1 MPRFHSQQLTGD
13 RGTQPEMMRW
23 RRDLELQ
30 LQRDIQLLN
39 RRESRAQ
46 PSAALKAR
54 VRMAMLKH
62 LTSHAPTDHQATRE
76 PRVAWW
82 FRHLGEIDAWI
93 DQVDAKVA
101 ASAILSMEL
110 ASPESPLL
118 GGREIAEALRQLDP
132 SPLERL
138 SEEAVALLLCA
149 GARRDVCQS
158 VRHAF
163 ATMQEMGGDPLPI
176 LELIATIRI
185 ASTAMAIPA
194 WQGTMHL
201 RTAVRV
207 LDQRIVK
214 ALAQLEKQ
222 AEWLVVC
229 GDPWLHPAA
238 YTAISH
244 IRNVSAQR
252 GVLVRC
258 SWPEVWESDDG
269 EMKTQLMAA
278 AHKVEAGEDDNTMHD
293 ALLILADRY
302 SVPPRLNQTL
312 EMLGWPADPLDRL
325 LWNPG
330 QGGQLFHAMEAIRY
344 SAINGDQA
352 AWQRQWQLV
361 NSLVGTEPRSE
372 EPAE

>member
-1 MPRFHSQQLTGD
+1 M
-13 RGTQPEMMRW
+13 
-23 RRDLELQ
+23 
-30 LQRDIQLLN
+30 
-39 RRESRAQ
+39 
-46 PSAALKAR
+46 
-54 VRMAMLKH
+54 
-62 LTSHAPTDHQATRE
+62 
-76 PRVAWW
+76 AWW
-82 FRHLGEIDAWI
+82 FRHLGAIDAWI
-93 DQVDAKVA
+93 DQVDAEVV

-118 GGREIAEALRQLDP
+118 GGREIVEALRQCGP

-138 SEEAVALLLCA
+138 SGEALALLLCA

-163 ATMQEMGGDPLPI
+163 ATMQEMEGGPLPI

-201 RTAVRV
+201 RTAVQV
-207 LDQRIVK
+207 LDQRIVE
-214 ALAQLEKQ
+214 ALTRLEQQ
-222 AEWLVVC
+222 AEWLAVC

-238 YTAISH
+238 YAAISH
-244 IRNVSAQR
+244 IRNLSTQR

-258 SWPEVWESDDG
+258 SWPEVWDSDDG

-278 AHKVEAGEDDNTMHD
+278 ANKVEAGEDDNAMHD
-293 ALLILADRY
+293 ALLIVADRY
-302 SVPPRLNQTL
+302 TAPPLLNQTL

-330 QGGQLFHAMEAIRY
+330 QGGQLFHAMEAIRC
-344 SAINGDQA
+344 SAISGNQA

-361 NSLVGTEPRSE
+361 NSLVGTQPRSE
-372 EPAE
+372 ETAE